1 MALRIMTTTRL
12 LRGRSSCRVHAQFM
26 RHLSSV
32 PPRSFS
38 EPAEAADDAA
48 AETHRE
54 ADLLSALYDPPQGK
68 TKLYAMAGA
77 SAMLG
82 LSGTA
87 VLGYSHWSFLQPLL
101 LDLAGTALLATG
113 AGLAVAAAKSSGGNG
128 SAGKHT
134 GAKKGH
140 EWAVEFVPL
149 NDDARFAS
157 AVGAMP
163 KKALAGGAGGAGGGA
178 GGGSSTTGMGLSQAA
193 EEALSK
199 AEAAAEEVAKAERQ
213 AAKEAAMS
221 RLQEQLAAGDEPRR
235 LRQALSPRVFV
246 IDFDTR
252 PPARQGSGPP
262 RPAPSNRALLDDLR
276 ETVSLLLHVAT
287 PFDEVVLRVTSP
299 GGPVTDYGL
308 AAAQF
313 GRLKA
318 AGVKTTACVDLVAA
332 SGGYMIACAADQILA
347 APFSIVGSIGV
358 VAGVPN
364 VHRLLERGGVEYV
377 QRTAGNFKRTI
388 NIFTPNTEEGLK
400 KFDEELQLVHTAFMA
415 HVGEHRK
422 ERLTRSLEDVC
433 TGETWLAINAQP
445 LGLVDGLTTSD
456 TYLRSRQ
463 READV
468 FLLRP
473 AAERRPQGLLALL
486 KQASEAAASAANSV
500 AGALGPVRGWA
511 EHQQQGPAAL
521 DFGAGAKYEH
531 AAAAA
536 AAAAAERGVHQLP
549 LDAAMPPADTPL
561 LRSAAR
567 A

>member
-1 MALRIMTTTRL
+1 M
-12 LRGRSSCRVHAQFM
+12 
-26 RHLSSV
+26 
-32 PPRSFS
+32 
-38 EPAEAADDAA
+38 
-48 AETHRE
+48 
-54 ADLLSALYDPPQGK
+54 
-68 TKLYAMAGA
+68 
-77 SAMLG
+77 
-82 LSGTA
+82 
-87 VLGYSHWSFLQPLL
+87 
-101 LDLAGTALLATG
+101 
-113 AGLAVAAAKSSGGNG
+113 
-128 SAGKHT
+128 
-134 GAKKGH
+134 
-140 EWAVEFVPL
+140 
-149 NDDARFAS
+149 
-157 AVGAMP
+157 
-163 KKALAGGAGGAGGGA
+163 
-178 GGGSSTTGMGLSQAA
+178 SQAA

-332 SGGYMIACAADQILA
+332 SGGYMIACAADKILA

-433 TGETWLAINAQP
+433 LRCVAEVRAALARLHALTPGLHPAHLAHLAHLAP
-445 LGLVDGLTTSD
+445 LAPLVRPRRCAPTS
-456 TYLRSRQ
+456 RSSCARCAS
-463 READV
+463 RASRASPAS
-468 FLLRP
+468 RP
-473 AAERRPQGLLALL
+473 PSRRRPSVCSRPRCVSPWHVSPQY
-486 KQASEAAASAANSV
+486 ASSQ
-500 AGALGPVRGWA
+500 PVS
-511 EHQQQGPAAL
+511 PA
-521 DFGAGAKYEH
+521 H
-531 AAAAA
+531 AA
-536 AAAAAERGVHQLP
+536 RGRL
-549 LDAAMPPADTPL
+549 
-561 LRSAAR
+561 
-567 A
+567 